1 MTGVKETIERAR
13 IGREGLAIFPVFAV
27 ITFLTYWP
35 VFSETCCSVF
45 SPLHTRLSADVN
57 LILWILST
65 VARSLW
71 SNPFDLFGGNILY
84 PEPAPIAGAE
94 HMLAQ
99 QVFFAPLFA
108 LSGNPVWSM
117 QWTLFLNATLCGV
130 AMYLLLRH
138 WRAAVPAAI
147 FGGFVYAMFPS
158 RYTGIHAPNVYA
170 AQYLPLVILFLD
182 RSVDSRRAKDAML
195 FGLFLAL
202 QMLTSFYLAY
212 VSLAVVGAFSLGK
225 ALGQPKLDARAW
237 AAPVLA
243 AMVAGVL
250 LGASALPYL
259 DNATSGEFGEHRT
272 MALKLASNSTW
283 QSFLYSPVV
292 IRLWGWRPAGM
303 QNYLGVVP
311 LVLAVVGCV
320 AWWRPR
326 ARSPVL
332 GLLIAAVVT
341 YFMSLGPGPET
352 SLLGRPYDWAASVL
366 PGFSV
371 MRVPSRFVAG
381 VMLAVAVL
389 AGFGF
394 HSISA
399 ALLRRTGR
407 QWCAYAALVVFGFA
421 TALEFGLF
429 HVRLGSQQRA
439 VGEDIPDVYRA
450 LAQLEKGPVLEIPA
464 GVLDGT
470 FIMPESNY
478 GYFSIFHRQPLLN
491 GYTGYRPPTYLLL
504 MSLSRALPNPR
515 ALELLQSLT
524 GLRYV
529 VLHTD
534 RMSEL
539 DLAPWRQP
547 INAESIKS
555 YGKDVLVELPP
566 CDADLETAMMNNSG
580 AESTVL
586 GSPLRRL
593 DDAARVAS
601 IELTPGQPLADRN
614 ADVPIAASYVRMLVR
629 VEVENLSGVV
639 WPVLALDPELVV
651 HWAYRWQER
660 DGDGWVPVGSQRRLR
675 FAYDL
680 APGERTASTL
690 RVLLPP
696 YGGRF
701 KLEIGLEQ
709 AGRWFSG
716 SLEIPD
722 VMVTGRKGGGARR
735 VWRLQGQERM
745 RGAPG

>member
-1 MTGVKETIERAR
+1 MTSAKETFERAR
-13 IGREGLAIFPVFAV
+13 IGRESLAIFPLFAA

-35 VFSETCCSVF
+35 VFSESCCTVF
-45 SPLHTRLSADVN
+45 SPMHTRLSADVN

-71 SNPFDLFGGNILY
+71 SDPLNLFGGNILY

-130 AMYLLLRH
+130 AVYLLLRH

-147 FGGFVYAMFPS
+147 FGGFVYSMFPS

-170 AQYLPLVILFLD
+170 AQYLPLAILFLD
-182 RSVDSRRAKDAML
+182 RSVDSRRAKDAAL

-212 VSLAVVGAFSLGK
+212 VSLIVVGSFSLGK
-225 ALGQPKLDARAW
+225 VLGQRKLDVRAW
-237 AAPVLA
+237 AVPILA
-243 AMVAGVL
+243 AMVACVL

-259 DNATSGEFGEHRT
+259 DNAASGEFGNHGRE
-272 MALKLASNSTW
+272 ALKLASNSVW
-283 QSFLYSPVV
+283 QSFLYSPVA

-303 QNYLGVVP
+303 QNYLGVIP
-311 LVLAVVGCV
+311 LVLAVLGCA

-326 ARSPVL
+326 VRSPVL
-332 GLLIAAVVT
+332 GLLMASVAT
-341 YFMSLGPGPET
+341 YFLSLGPGPET
-352 SLLGRPYDWAASVL
+352 SVLGRPYDWAAAVL

-381 VMLAVAVL
+381 VMLGVSVL
-389 AGFGF
+389 AGFGI

-399 ALLRRTGR
+399 VLLRRTGR
-407 QWCAYAALVVFGFA
+407 QWCGYAALSVAGLA

-429 HVRLGSQQRA
+429 HVRLGSQQQA
-439 VGEDIPDVYRA
+439 VGEGIPDVYRA
-450 LAQLEKGPVLEIPA
+450 LAKLEKGPVLEIPA

-470 FIMPESNY
+470 FVMPESEY
-478 GYFSIFHRQPLLN
+478 GYFSIFHRHALLN

-504 MSLSRALPNPR
+504 MSLSRALPDPR
-515 ALELLQSLT
+515 ALELLQRLT
-524 GLRYV
+524 GLRYL
-529 VLHTD
+529 VLHTGSLSEVD
-534 RMSEL
+534 R
-539 DLAPWRQP
+539 APWRQP
-547 INAESIKS
+547 VNAESVKS
-555 YGKDVLVELPP
+555 YGTDVLVEMAPH
-566 CDADLETAMMNNSG
+566 DADLQAAMMSNSG
-580 AESTVL
+580 EDVTVL
-586 GSPLRRL
+586 GTPLRRL
-593 DDAARVAS
+593 DEAARAAS
-601 IELTPGQPLADRN
+601 IVLTPGQPLADRDGDEEVV
-614 ADVPIAASYVRMLVR
+614 AKHVRMLVR
-629 VEVENLSGVV
+629 VEVENQSDAT
-639 WPVLALDPELVV
+639 WPALALEPEMVV
-651 HWAYRWQER
+651 HWVYRWQELYAA
-660 DGDGWVPVGSQRRLR
+660 GWKPVGGERRVRL
-675 FAYDL
+675 AYDL
-680 APGERTASTL
+680 APGERSTSTL

-701 KLEIGLEQ
+701 KLQIGLEQ
-709 AGRWFSG
+709 EGRWFSD

-722 VMVTGRKGGGARR
+722 VVVTGRKGVGAKRAWRR
-735 VWRLQGQERM
+735 QAQGRM
-745 RGAPG
+745 SGAPG